1 MRPEVLAKVRSAL
14 VQLELEYC
22 EEHGASPYDV
32 SGPTGIESASIGL
45 RRMLAKKKKKA
56 SAASGKS

>member
-22 EEHGASPYDV
+22 DEHGASPYDV

-45 RRMLAKKKKKA
+45 RRMLAKKKKA
-56 SAASGKS
+56 AAASGKS